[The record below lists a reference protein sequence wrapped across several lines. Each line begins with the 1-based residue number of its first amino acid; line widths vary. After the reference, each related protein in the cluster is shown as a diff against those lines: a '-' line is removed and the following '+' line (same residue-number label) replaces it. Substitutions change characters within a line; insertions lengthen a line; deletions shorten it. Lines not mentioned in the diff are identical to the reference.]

1 MENGQA
7 SAELVKGFYT
17 ESVRAEWRRLVKDT
31 AHRVELETTLH
42 FLDRYLP
49 PHALILDAGGG
60 PGRYTIELARRGHDV
75 VLLDMTPANLDF
87 ARRQIKRAK
96 VQKQVTGIVEGTIV
110 DLAQFADS
118 SFDAAVCL
126 GGPLSHVLDAADRNR
141 AVGELLRVVKPGGTV
156 AVSVM
161 GRLSVLALE
170 LMLFPQEIDMPLHA
184 QIRETGS
191 YYGGHGFTACHFFL
205 PEELAALFEGKQ
217 AIVETLVGLE
227 GLGSRVDKA
236 VNRTAKHPERWQR
249 WLETH
254 LRTCTHPAVVG
265 MSEHMLIIARKEEK
279 SA

>member
-7 SAELVKGFYT
+7 SAELVKGYYT
-17 ESVRAEWRRLVKDT
+17 ETVRAEWRRLVKDA

-60 PGRYTIELARRGHDV
+60 PGRYTIEMARRGHDV

-96 VQKQVTGIVEGTIV
+96 VQKHVTGIVEGSIV
-110 DLAQFADS
+110 DLAQFADAR
-118 SFDAAVCL
+118 FDAAVCL
-126 GGPLSHVLDAADRNR
+126 GGPLSHVLDATDRDR
-141 AVGELLRVVKPGGTV
+141 AVGELLRVVKPGGIV

-170 LMLFPQEIDMPLHA
+170 LMLFPEEIDMPLHA

-205 PEELAALFEGKQ
+205 PEELAALFEGKN
-217 AIVETLVGLE
+217 AVVETLVGLE
-227 GLGSRVDKA
+227 GLGSRIDKA

-254 LRTCTHPAVVG
+254 YRTCTHPAVVG
-265 MSEHMLIIARKEEK
+265 TSEHMLIIARKEEK
-279 SA
+279 SV

>member
-1 MENGQA
+1 MENEQA
-7 SAELVKGFYT
+7 SAELVKGYYT
-17 ESVRAEWRRLVKDT
+17 ESVRAEWRRLVKNA

-49 PHALILDAGGG
+49 PYALILDAGGG

-87 ARRQIKRAK
+87 ARRQIRRAK
-96 VQKQVTGIVEGTIV
+96 VQQQVTGIVEGSIV

-118 SFDAAVCL
+118 SFDAAICL
-126 GGPLSHVLDAADRNR
+126 GGPLSHVLDPADRDR
-141 AVGELLRVVKPGGTV
+141 AVGELLRVVKPGGIV
-156 AVSVM
+156 AISVM

-191 YYGGHGFTACHFFL
+191 YFGGHGFTACHFFL
-205 PEELAALFEGKQ
+205 PEELAALFEGKN
-217 AIVETLVGLE
+217 ATVETLVGLE

-236 VNRTAKHPERWQR
+236 VNRTARHPERWQR

-254 LRTCTHPAVVG
+254 YRTCTHPAVVG
-265 MSEHMLIIARKEEK
+265 TSEHMLIIARREEK
-279 SA
+279 SV

>member
-87 ARRQIKRAK
+87 ARRQIKRAR
-96 VQKQVTGIVEGTIV
+96 VQKQVTGIVEGTII

-227 GLGSRVDKA
+227 GLGSRIDKA